1 MTGLSFSCPA
11 CGSDNTY
18 FSAKHMKWKCADC
31 EYLFTRKEI
40 EKKVA
45 DSKTKQGTEV
55 AKYSVLERGKTSD
68 GKEIWLWKSP
78 AGRSFRIEE
87 ESPNKGTLLD
97 KFGNETEA
105 RERFKELT
113 S

>member
-1 MTGLSFSCPA
+1 MANLSFACPA
-11 CGSDNTY
+11 CGSDDTY
-18 FSAKHMKWKCADC
+18 FSAVYMKWKCESC

-40 EKKVA
+40 EQKVA
-45 DSKTKQGTEV
+45 DSKKKPNTEV
-55 AKYSVLERGKTSD
+55 AKYTVLDRGTTSD

-87 ESPNKGTLLD
+87 ESPNKGTLVD
-97 KFGNETEA
+97 KFNNETEA